1 MVYQK
6 YKLFAYKHT
15 MNKILP
21 LSIVFLFVSCQYF
34 DKQVPSEEELLQK
47 RLNEI
52 NWKEVT
58 VYPSVAE
65 CDSILDKDQKKACF
79 FQFLSELI
87 QHKITPDSLTVHA
100 SIIDTIDVKVTVSAD
115 SKISFE
121 PLFTSDSTS
130 YNKSKI
136 DSVIRTRLVDFP
148 KIEPAQKDG
157 VPVKTQFILP
167 VIIKE

>member
-1 MVYQK
+1 M
-6 YKLFAYKHT
+6 FAYKHT
-15 MNKILP
+15 MNKILS

-87 QHKITPDSLTVHA
+87 QHKITPDSLTVA
-100 SIIDTIDVKVTVSAD
+100 SKSIDTIDVKITISAD
-115 SKISFE
+115 SNISFE
-121 PLFTSDSTS
+121 PLFASDSTS
-130 YNKSKI
+130 YNKTKM
-136 DSVIRTRLVDFP
+136 DSVIRSRLVDFP
-148 KIEPAQKDG
+148 RIEPAQKEG
-157 VPVKTQFILP
+157 IPVKTQFILP

>member
-1 MVYQK
+1 
-6 YKLFAYKHT
+6 
-15 MNKILP
+15 MNKILS
-21 LSIVFLFVSCQYF
+21 LTFLFLLVSCQYF
-34 DKQVPSEEELLQK
+34 DKQVPSEDELLQK

-65 CDSILDKDQKKACF
+65 CDSILDKERKKECF
-79 FQFLSELI
+79 FNYLSKII
-87 QHKITPDSLTVHA
+87 QNKIAPDSLTVNA
-100 SIIDTIDVKVTVSAD
+100 SIIDTIDVRVTVSAD
-115 SKISFE
+115 SKITFE

-130 YNKSKI
+130 YNKAKI
-136 DSVIRTRLVDFP
+136 DSVIKSRLVDFP

-157 VPVKTQFILP
+157 IPVKTQFLLP